1 MPHLAG
7 GGITIE
13 GRMTGGPTRG
23 KRRVQMVHDTS
34 KHDDHVAPKRA
45 AEEGERWILGGG
57 EGVSKYVTPQAS
69 I

>member
-1 MPHLAG
+1 
-7 GGITIE
+7 
-13 GRMTGGPTRG
+13 MTGGPTRG